1 MRSPI
6 SKKIIEKIR
15 CFGLLNPG
23 PHEILFLMMLTRLI
37 TPINNNSHA
46 MMVKKYR
53 INIPG
58 LLKKYG
64 IKSPPWGFYSVAVL
78 KRTRLVK

>member
-15 CFGLLNPG
+15 CLGLLNPG
-23 PHEILFLMMLTRLI
+23 PHEILFLRMLKRLI

-46 MMVKKYR
+46 MMVKK
-53 INIPG
+53 
-58 LLKKYG
+58 
-64 IKSPPWGFYSVAVL
+64 
-78 KRTRLVK
+78 